1 MRLSKLPRY
10 LTFLS
15 TISIFML
22 LCLQPVKATSL
33 TGVHGFGIDTN
44 AGQGGKIIKVTNT
57 HSSGVGSLRWAV
69 KQKGKRLVVFEVG
82 GVIDLAKE
90 TIRINQPF
98 LTIAGETA
106 PHPGI
111 TLIRG
116 GIRVASHDIR
126 IRHLMVRPGDNN
138 EKKRSGW
145 ESDGISVSG
154 KDAFNVHIDHCSLTW
169 AVDEN
174 LSASGPRNKGHDYTS
189 KNITFSHSI
198 IAEALDNATH
208 KKGKHSKGLLIHDYV
223 QNVAVIGNLFAHND
237 RRNPYF
243 KGHTTGV
250 VVNNL
255 MYNIGNSAVQVG
267 YIDNEYSQFS
277 IVPKNPMIA
286 GVGNKLIY
294 GQDSY
299 SDLPLVAYQ
308 GDVFM
313 KDNQVINLVGKPMP
327 QKQGNINMLTTP
339 PVWPTGLIARSS
351 SEIENDMLKNV
362 GARPWQRDAIDARII
377 LSVKQKK
384 GRIINSQN
392 DVEGYPSYPQ
402 TYRKL
407 TPPNKNIK
415 QWLASFENKQ

>member
-1 MRLSKLPRY
+1 MQLSKSPKY

-15 TISIFML
+15 TIFMFTL
-22 LCLQPVKATSL
+22 ATMLQAKEMSL
-33 TGVHGFGIDTN
+33 TNVSGFGIDTK
-44 AGQGGKIIKVTNT
+44 AGEGGKIIKVTNT
-57 HSSGVGSLRWAV
+57 QSHGQGSLRWAV
-69 KQKGKRLVVFEVG
+69 EQKGKRIVVFEVG
-82 GVIDLAKE
+82 GIINLAKE
-90 TIRINQPF
+90 TIRINSPF

-111 TLIRG
+111 TLIKG

-126 IRHLMVRPGDNN
+126 IRHMMIRPGDNN
-138 EKKRSGW
+138 ERIRSGW

-154 KDAFNVHIDHCSLTW
+154 KNAYNVHIDHCSLTW
-169 AVDEN
+169 AIDEN

-189 KNITFSHSI
+189 KNITFSNNI

-255 MYNIGNSAVQVG
+255 MYNIGNAAVQVG
-267 YIDNEYSQFS
+267 YIDNEYNQFS
-277 IVPKNPMIA
+277 LIPKNPMIA
-286 GVGNKLIY
+286 VVGNKLIY

-313 KDNQVINLVGKPMP
+313 KDNQVINLVNKPMP
-327 QKQGNINMLTTP
+327 QKQGVIKSLNSP
-339 PVWPTGLIARSS
+339 PVWPKGLLAKASS
-351 SEIENDMLKNV
+351 NIEESIIENV
-362 GARPWQRDAIDARII
+362 GARPWQRDAIDERII

-384 GRIINSQN
+384 GRIINSQKT
-392 DVEGYPSYPQ
+392 VGGYPSYSQ

-415 QWLASFENKQ
+415 QWLASFETKE